1 MYSAI
6 KIATKQSKQ
15 AATKHYNQNQCWK
28 GQHTSYDNKKVS
40 EGSRE
45 NKSSRDQAREKK
57 SWPLLKLS
65 NVTNSYYCMHLV

>member
-28 GQHTSYDNKKVS
+28 GQHTSYDKKKVS

-45 NKSSRDQAREKK
+45 NKS
-57 SWPLLKLS
+57 
-65 NVTNSYYCMHLV
+65 